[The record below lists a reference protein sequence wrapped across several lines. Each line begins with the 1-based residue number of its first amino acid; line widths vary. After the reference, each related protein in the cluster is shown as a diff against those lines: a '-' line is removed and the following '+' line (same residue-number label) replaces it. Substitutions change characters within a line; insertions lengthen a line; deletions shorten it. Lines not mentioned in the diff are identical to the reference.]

1 MINYDY
7 MDDMMSDSAH
17 KNLIIT
23 DGAVAISGS
32 SYSVSGQTVL
42 ITNDLIN
49 EESFELNQSLCSSN
63 RLEYGSCEA
72 AECSF
77 TIFDNIPSIKGK
89 TLKVYIYIDDDA
101 ATMLQLG
108 IYKVAQ
114 DKLTADRTKRE
125 VVMYDAMYDIINSD
139 VAAWYKTLLPSSSS
153 STTMQAFRASFL
165 SHFGITAESKIL
177 ANDAMTIKQTLN
189 PDSLSGADVIRAIC
203 EINGCFGTITHE
215 GKFRFFELSP
225 GADDGLFP
233 SDTLYPANDLYP
245 QDVNPNTTSIAKS
258 LYTSVQFEDYN
269 SESITKLTI
278 KTSETI
284 GVSVGTDGNEYVITS
299 NFLVSDKNT
308 SQLTSIANNALTKMI
323 NRYYKPAVVECVGNP
338 CHELGDP
345 IRINTV
351 YRGVVTY
358 ILERSLKGIQ
368 NLTDTYTAQGEQ
380 YYEKDVNGI
389 VSKFEQIED
398 KTLKI
403 QADVNGIE
411 TEVNDLAEQ
420 TTSRLSILSDRIDL
434 KVSQGQI
441 MNGLASETAYSAI
454 QINPNSIQVSSSGT
468 FTVDSSNFKLTSS
481 GFCEMGNCLIKG
493 GTVSLGTVGS
503 TQLWIDLDRGF
514 QMSDGSN
521 FAYLQEGYLAITAYH
536 AYGDR
541 TLRFDSSG
549 LTLSDNAVV
558 TVSEFNVPNGGVGAS
573 KTQRSIYWRKASSLG
588 NDEYVL
594 CGEHV

>member
-1 MINYDY
+1 MREWTH
-7 MDDMMSDSAH
+7 SDWLLESGH
-17 KNLIIT
+17 TKSLVIT
-23 DGAVAISGS
+23 DGVLNNGAVTGA
-32 SYSVSGQTVL
+32 TVT
-42 ITNDLIN
+42 IGNDILHA
-49 EESFELNQSLCSSN
+49 ESFRLEQSLCSAN
-63 RLEYGSCEA
+63 VLEYGSCEA
-72 AECSF
+72 AKCSF
-77 TIFDNIPSIKGK
+77 TISDNIPTVKGK
-89 TLKVYIYIDDDA
+89 TLRIYLVIDNDRVNA
-101 ATMLQLG
+101 LQLG
-108 IYKVAQ
+108 VFKVAQ

-177 ANDAMTIKQTLN
+177 ANDAMTIKRTLN
-189 PDSLSGADVIRAIC
+189 PDTLSGADVIRAIC

-269 SESITKLTI
+269 SEAITKLTI
-278 KTSETI
+278 KTGDNI
-284 GVSVGTDGNEYVITS
+284 GVSVGTDGNEYVMAS
-299 NFLVSDKNT
+299 NFLISDKNT

-411 TEVNDLAEQ
+411 TEVNDLASQ
-420 TTSRLSILSDRIDL
+420 TRTSISQLS
-434 KVSQGQI
+434 
-441 MNGLASETAYSAI
+441 SEISAK
-454 QINPNSIQVSSSGT
+454 
-468 FTVDSSNFKLTSS
+468 VDSYGGSASSFGWSLTSS
-481 GFCEMGNCLIKG
+481 GFQLKSNGYTVFDCNSSGTTFLSIGSSFSTTISGGVISCSGGSMTYELGN
-493 GTVSLGTVGS
+493 T
-503 TQLWIDLDRGF
+503 R
-514 QMSDGSN
+514 
-521 FAYLQEGYLAITAYH
+521 
-536 AYGDR
+536 
-541 TLRFDSSG
+541 LRFDNAANGSYAAYSNSGIELRNSSADYSLIQADKITIMG
-549 LTLSDNAVV
+549 QRVFTADVEIPGM
-558 TVSEFNVPNGGVGAS
+558 TVHNGGTSGSFA
-573 KTQRSIYWRKASSLG
+573 KRIPYWRKVSNLAD
-588 NDEYVL
+588 DEYVL
-594 CGEHV
+594 CGG